1 MNGTADSMRK
11 IRVELGTRSYDILI
25 GPGLI
30 DRTGELLA
38 ERLGERR
45 CVIVTDENVG
55 PLYAKRLDAALRESG
70 HQSRTITVPAGEGS
84 KSYAQLETL
93 LEDLIAG
100 GLERGSVLVAL
111 GGGVIGDLTGFAAS
125 IALRG
130 VEFVQVPTSLL
141 AQVDSS
147 VGGKTAINARAGKNL
162 VGTFYQPRLV
172 VADTDTLDTLPDRE
186 LRAGYA
192 EVAKYGLLGDAEF
205 FAWLEHNGPAL
216 LAGDADAQAHAIERC
231 CEMKAEIVNQDE
243 RETGRR
249 ALLNLGH
256 TFAHALEAETGYGAT
271 LLHGE
276 AVAIG
281 MVAAFELSARM
292 GLSAAAD
299 TARVREHLA
308 ACGLPTEFPSHP
320 GDGWDTDVLLGHMG
334 RDKKVQEG
342 RLTFILTKG
351 IGDAFV
357 TNEVAGNDVSRLLT
371 DMAATPTT

>member
-1 MNGTADSMRK
+1 MNSSAESTRT
-11 IRVELGTRSYDILI
+11 IRVDLGVRSYDIAI

-30 DRTGELLA
+30 DRAGALLA

-45 CVIVTDENVG
+45 AVIITDTNVG
-55 PLYAKRLDAALRESG
+55 PLYADRLDAALRQAG
-70 HQSRTITVPAGEGS
+70 HQTRTITVAAGEAS
-84 KSYAQLETL
+84 KSYAQLEAL
-93 LEDLIAG
+93 LEDLIDG

-130 VEFVQVPTSLL
+130 VEFVQVPTTLL

-147 VGGKTAINARAGKNL
+147 VGGKTAINSRHGKNL

-172 VADTDTLDTLPDRE
+172 IADTDTLATLPAAE

-192 EVAKYGLLGDAEF
+192 ETVKYGMLGDADF
-205 FAWLEHNGPAL
+205 FEWLESNAGAIL
-216 LAGDADAQAHAIERC
+216 DGDATAQIHAIERA

-256 TFAHALEAETGYGAT
+256 TFAHALEAETGYGEG

-276 AVAIG
+276 AVSIG
-281 MVAAFELSARM
+281 MVLAFELSAQM
-292 GLSAAAD
+292 GLCAPEDAM
-299 TARVREHLA
+299 RVRAHLDA
-308 ACGLPTEFPSHP
+308 AGLPTGFPTHP
-320 GDGWDTDVLLGHMG
+320 GNGWDADVLLAHMG

-342 RLTFILTKG
+342 RLTFILANG
-351 IGDAFV
+351 IGDTFV
-357 TNEVAGNDVSRLLT
+357 TNEVAVDDVSRLLT
-371 DMAATPTT
+371 EMATAA

>member
-1 MNGTADSMRK
+1 MNAPADTMRA
-11 IRVELGTRSYDILI
+11 IRVDLGPRSYDIVI

-30 DRTGELLA
+30 DQAGTLLT

-45 CVIVTDENVG
+45 CVVVTDTNVG
-55 PLYAKRLDAALRESG
+55 PVYAARVDAALRAAG
-70 HQSRTITVPAGEGS
+70 HQNRTITVPAGETS
-84 KSYAQLETL
+84 KSYAQLESL
-93 LEDLIAG
+93 LEDLIDG
-100 GLERGSVLVAL
+100 GLERGSVLIAL

-130 VEFVQVPTSLL
+130 VEFVQIPTSLL

-147 VGGKTAINARAGKNL
+147 VGGKTAINSHHGKNL

-172 VADTDTLDTLPDRE
+172 IADTDTLKTLPQRE
-186 LRAGYA
+186 MRAGYA
-192 EVAKYGLLGDAEF
+192 EVAKYGLLGDADF
-205 FAWLEHNGPAL
+205 FAWLESNGAAIL
-216 LAGDADAQAHAIERC
+216 GGNTEAQVRAIERC

-243 RETGRR
+243 KENGRR

-256 TFAHALEAETGYGAT
+256 TFAHALEAETGYGDG

-281 MVAAFELSARM
+281 MVAAFELSSRM
-292 GLSAAAD
+292 NLCTPAD
-299 TARVREHLA
+299 AARVRDHLA
-308 ACGLPTEFPSHP
+308 ASELPTDFPPHP
-320 GDGWDTDVLLGHMG
+320 GASWDAEILLAHMG

-342 RLTFILTKG
+342 RLTFILANG

-357 TNEVAGNDVSRLLT
+357 TNEVADDDLSRLLT
-371 DMAATPTT
+371 DMAASQNT

>member
-1 MNGTADSMRK
+1 MNISADSTRT
-11 IRVELGTRSYDILI
+11 IRVDLGVRSYDIAI

-30 DRTGELLA
+30 DRAGTLLA

-45 CVIVTDENVG
+45 VVIVTDTNVG
-55 PLYAKRLDAALRESG
+55 PLYADRLDTALRQAG
-70 HQSRTITVPAGEGS
+70 HQTRTITVAAGEAS
-84 KSYAQLETL
+84 KSYAQLEDL
-93 LEDLIAG
+93 LEDLING
-100 GLERGSVLVAL
+100 GLERGSVLIAL

-147 VGGKTAINARAGKNL
+147 VGGKTAINSRQGKNL

-172 VADTDTLDTLPDRE
+172 IADTDTLQTLPAKE
-186 LRAGYA
+186 MRAGYA
-192 EVAKYGLLGDAEF
+192 EVAKYGLLGDAAF
-205 FAWLEHNGPAL
+205 FDWLEINAASILG
-216 LAGDADAQAHAIERC
+216 GDATAQIHAIERA

-256 TFAHALEAETGYGAT
+256 TFAHALEAETGYGDG

-281 MVAAFELSARM
+281 MVLAFDLSARM
-292 GLSAAAD
+292 GLCTPAEA
-299 TARVREHLA
+299 TRVRSHLDA
-308 ACGLPTEFPSHP
+308 AGLPTGFPAHP
-320 GDGWDTDVLLGHMG
+320 GSGWDADILLAHMG

-342 RLTFILTKG
+342 RITFILANG
-351 IGDAFV
+351 IGDTFV
-357 TNEVAGNDVSRLLT
+357 TNEVAVDDVSRLLNE
-371 DMAATPTT
+371 MATAA